1 MEMSRSG
8 ASEPLL
14 HAHGSVSEEERH
26 AEARESD
33 ALLSPR
39 SPSAFARLR
48 LSDTDLVSGLTH
60 REAAH
65 RLNHFGPNEQTR
77 RPRSGAS
84 EEFFFRSR
92 GAGEIGKRDKSA
104 SLLDA
109 CPSFA
114 LFSNDSKV
122 PPDWATRACLVAVAA
137 ATVQML
143 FVLSAYVDADASGT
157 STSADDLRNKY
168 AIKNARVDLV
178 AAVVLLVTHV
188 TTVTIYVRRATET
201 TKTTRASYVSVTRRA
216 RVVRDGKTRLVDHR
230 ELAPGDVVVVKK
242 GDVAPADIL
251 LSAQSDETVLV
262 SVSADGTD
270 LANVIRSGDV
280 LPRGAEVRA
289 GEARGIVAR
298 TGDFSGDFSVFGSTR
313 VDDVTRGYSRDD
325 DFAIRRFRLRSAY
338 ATASCASVCVL
349 IGAVTFARSGSEKL
363 AETDDEEGFGFF
375 GAVAFATALVVA
387 TAPVSSRAT
396 RSAVRAAT
404 AAESRRA
411 CRGSVAAFASASGEK
426 DDRWLRLAAAE
437 TVLLDESALLKD
449 DGKHVVREIRVAS
462 GLASSL
468 VGPRDVLT
476 CAALASRFNAE
487 VSGPTDGVRRGFS
500 DAADAAVADALGG
513 TETLSQT
520 YVIVSRGRFRAS
532 SSQKRAFSLLRDSRD
547 GDGDGQSVR
556 AEQDSDEDE
565 DEDEDAVECLVER
578 LADGSRFRARRGAP
592 SATLASCGADPETAE
607 EMLAAAAACE
617 RAGLRCLLVAAHH
630 GAPPSGNPPA
640 KREDKSSS
648 EEARQ
653 ELARDDNLFFA
664 DERAESN
671 KDASNVAAS
680 EDSSEDSGWTVL
692 GLVAFEVPYRR
703 DARETLA
710 RLNSLG
716 TSVVLLTRGEA
727 ATPRAALASTR
738 SDDDESSSSHR
749 ECSDEP
755 VFFSTLS
762 LEEARDETS
771 PFRRSFFTVDEDGD
785 GVADDAFFARHSN
798 VAWIYPRATD
808 RSVSR
813 LTRLLLRRADRP
825 GERTTRHDAHGAQKN
840 VPTCVVCLGADGAYA
855 SSAARIAHVSVLV
868 DGSVRSYGDNFR
880 DGNANR
886 RACAPLR
893 VLDASDALTET
904 PGVSGVV
911 ALLVE
916 SRVAFARVIA
926 VDRFRLSVSLFLLAF
941 HGAVACVA
949 NPGRFNE
956 QWPSVARYS
965 TAAVV
970 YDATCAYVIA
980 VALAL
985 EKPPPA
991 RFPVR
996 DGDET
1001 TACVAESVAVAA
1013 VAALGSVAFL
1023 AAAMRGG
1030 GASEG
1035 FFDAFARNQFFRDLA
1050 FRGDDSKFGRVLSAS
1065 WLQTTLSMCF
1075 AALSAR
1081 ASLSR
1086 DEKRFDLFSLF
1097 QVERDSSALVA
1108 ALFGVAGGTTAL
1120 ALFILR
1126 DGSETSSDTFSSCR
1140 MTSLRPGHACAAWA
1154 WAFASFVVGDVVRA
1168 KTRDALRRSRWIAG
1182 AEFSGGR
1189 SGGVR
1194 RDENAYS
1201 VDVARRDRRSER
1213 DEEAALSFSR
1223 SVRHHLPSC
1232 LSWTELARVRG
1243 DARAA
1248 LDDDG
1253 AEGAA
1258 AATRRMKTRR
1268 RRKKSSTAREDAV
1281 ARRKKKTDEDEN
1293 ENEDDSRFLSFRAA
1307 ALPLTPA
1314 TLSLLAVAPREGR
1327 DANDAASAD
1336 DKFGFAALEL
1346 KRRRE
1351 ENGSG
1356 SDDFG
1361 DDHVGRWVATQAE
1374 RARAEGGSFSHSSSG
1389 DSSSGDEPE
1398 PETTE
1403 DARDLDASS
1412 EPRRVSSS
1420 CADEKK
1426 SQERDAKLDPAAAA
1440 AAAAEALVPY
1450 SHRLRRSSGF
1460 LRASHAS
1467 RADVVSALDWHDCL
1481 ARMRADAVADGRGAI
1496 RALDVGCG
1504 AGGFARAFFEA
1515 RLETVSDGPPTL
1527 ETRERDAA
1535 THAVLDLCD
1544 PSPSALRR
1552 AARFVPSP
1560 FALGKLR
1567 CCATLAELARGKK
1580 TGGGGESPTRRYD
1593 VVFAVHALH
1602 ATAPGVAAGETSLAS
1617 FLRSIRSLLKP
1628 HGFATIVAPYSDS
1641 HEARFHAM
1649 YRETFLASGSPFRC
1663 ARNAVESRA
1672 ALSFGDEDKN
1682 APKSLTVAEHV
1693 VSALAARGVAFRKVD
1708 RAFSVT
1714 VPFPFDRKD
1723 EKNTSVCLLES
1734 YLHGCAG
1741 NDSARLETML
1751 QHPKLGAYLN
1761 SCRSRDGKTF
1771 RFPMKTAHI
1780 TIAGAGVS

>member
-84 EEFFFRSR
+84 EESFFRGR
-92 GAGEIGKRDKSA
+92 GAGEIGKRDA
-104 SLLDA
+104 SPLLDA
-109 CPSFA
+109 CPDA
-114 LFSNDSKV
+114 LFSNHSKM
-122 PPDWATRACLVAVAA
+122 PPDWATRACLVALAA

-157 STSADDLRNKY
+157 SDADDLKSKY
-168 AIKNARVDLV
+168 AIRDACVDLV

-188 TTVTIYVRRATET
+188 TTVTIYVRRVTGT

-216 RVVRDGKTRLVDHR
+216 RVIRDGKTRLVDPK
-230 ELAPGDVVVVKK
+230 ELVPGDVVVVKK
-242 GDVAPADIL
+242 GDVAPADIA

-262 SVSADGTD
+262 SVSASAD

-298 TGDFSGDFSVFGSTR
+298 TGDFSGDAVFGLTL

-325 DFAIRRFRLRSAY
+325 DSAIRSFRLRSAY
-338 ATASCASVCVL
+338 ATASCALACFL
-349 IGAVTFARSGSEKL
+349 IGAVTFARSGSEKS
-363 AETDDEEGFGFF
+363 AETDDEDGDADGFGFF

-387 TAPVSSRAT
+387 TAPVSARAT

-404 AAESRRA
+404 AAEFRRA

-449 DGKHVVREIRVAS
+449 GGKHVVREIRVAS

-520 YVIVSRGRFRAS
+520 YALVSRGRFRAS
-532 SSQKRAFSLLRDSRD
+532 SSQKRAFSLLRDPHD

-556 AEQDSDEDE
+556 AEQDSDS

-578 LADGSRFRARRGAP
+578 RADGSRFRARRGAP

-648 EEARQ
+648 EEAKQ

-680 EDSSEDSGWTVL
+680 QDSSEDSGWTVL

-771 PFRRSFFTVDEDGD
+771 PFRRSFLTVDEDGD
-785 GVADDAFFARHSN
+785 GVAENAFFARHSN

-825 GERTTRHDAHGAQKN
+825 ARTTRNDSHGAH

-868 DGSVRSYGDNFR
+868 DGSVRS
-880 DGNANR
+880 DGSADR
-886 RACAPLR
+886 RACAPRR

-926 VDRFRLSVSLFLLAF
+926 VDRFCVSVSLFLLAF

-956 QWPSVARYS
+956 TWPSVARYS

-1030 GASEG
+1030 GANEG

-1086 DEKRFDLFSLF
+1086 DTKRFDLFSLF

-1108 ALFGVAGGTTAL
+1108 ALFGVAGSTTAL

-1126 DGSETSSDTFSSCR
+1126 DGSETSSDAFPSS
-1140 MTSLRPGHACAAWA
+1140 MTSLRPGHACAAWF
-1154 WAFASFVVGDVVRA
+1154 WAFATFIVGDVVRA

-1182 AEFSGGR
+1182 ASTGGR
-1189 SGGVR
+1189 SGGVPVAR

-1201 VDVARRDRRSER
+1201 VDVARRDVTRAER

-1232 LSWTELARVRG
+1232 LARTELARVRG

-1268 RRKKSSTAREDAV
+1268 RKKKTSTAPTSDAV
-1281 ARRKKKTDEDEN
+1281 ARRKKKTDENDEN
-1293 ENEDDSRFLSFRAA
+1293 AYSDDDSRFLSFRRSS

-1314 TLSLLAVAPREGR
+1314 TLSLLALAPREGR
-1327 DANDAASAD
+1327 DANEKCSSAD
-1336 DKFGFAALEL
+1336 DRFGFAALEL

-1361 DDHVGRWVATQAE
+1361 DDHVSRWVATQAE
-1374 RARAEGGSFSHSSSG
+1374 RARAEGGSFSVSSSG
-1389 DSSSGDEPE
+1389 DESSADEPE

-1403 DARDLDASS
+1403 DARDSDASS
-1412 EPRRVSSS
+1412 E
-1420 CADEKK
+1420 
-1426 SQERDAKLDPAAAA
+1426 KLDPAAAA

-1527 ETRERDAA
+1527 EALETLAA

-1567 CCATLAELARGKK
+1567 CCATLAELARSKK

-1602 ATAPGVAAGETSLAS
+1602 ATAPGVAAGEASLAS

-1672 ALSFGDEDKN
+1672 ALLFGDEDKN

-1693 VSALAARGVAFRKVD
+1693 VSALAARGVAFHKVD

-1714 VPFPFDRKD
+1714 VPFPFDRKE
-1723 EKNTSVCLLES
+1723 EKNTAVCLLES

-1751 QHPKLGAYLN
+1751 QHPNVGAYLN

-1780 TIAGAGVS
+1780 TIAGGGVS